1 VLNEQVIADGSL
13 RAARGGFAFDVRLP
27 WYRALPI
34 ACVEGLDVAID
45 GKTIA
50 SEELRIEFNGQTYAL
65 VDLPPLH
72 EQWWYVADAA
82 PVTAPMPEGLSE
94 GEHELDVTI
103 HVRIPYIIESGV
115 PLVMREHC
123 VKVQRAQEVVA

>member
-1 VLNEQVIADGSL
+1 VLAEQVIADGSL
-13 RAARGGFAFDVRLP
+13 RAADRGFAFDVRLP
-27 WYRALPI
+27 WYRALPL

-45 GKTIA
+45 GRQIP
-50 SEELRIEFNGQTYAL
+50 SEDLKLEFNGQTYAL
-65 VDLPPLH
+65 ADLPPLH
-72 EQWWYVADAA
+72 EEWWYVADAA
-82 PVTAPMPEGLSE
+82 PVTAPLPEGLDD

-123 VKVQRAQEVVA
+123 VKTQKAQEAVA